1 MNTQEKDD
9 IKNYVRYSDE
19 IEVKQPNEDEDSRA
33 VVESMTR
40 VNKIMFERYRHAVRD
55 AHAKNHGI
63 IRGELEIYDNLPEHL
78 AQGLFKESRKYPVII
93 RFSTAPG
100 MIEPDKK
107 IFSAGNGH

>member
-1 MNTQEKDD
+1 MNQQENKD

-33 VVESMTR
+33 VVESMAR

-63 IRGELEIYDNLPEHL
+63 LRGELEIYGNLPEHL
-78 AQGLFKESRKYPVII
+78 AQGLLKNRGNI
-93 RFSTAPG
+93 R
-100 MIEPDKK
+100 
-107 IFSAGNGH
+107 